1 MHSFISSI
9 SKVDIAYCIKIKTTK
24 TAYKKTFM
32 KWFPVIHSKIC
43 MESVQTDFKTRLD
56 RKPNINSLGN
66 AFFIWFFLKCGS
78 YVTGEYIWTKIRK
91 YCKIKYI
98 MHLKM
103 HKTYCI
109 CIIVYYALILITI
122 TTSIVLLSLILNW
135 LLYIMISSSHCLS
148 VVV

>member
-1 MHSFISSI
+1 MYSFINSI

-66 AFFIWFFLKCGS
+66 AFFIWFFWNVALMLQVNIFEQK
-78 YVTGEYIWTKIRK
+78 YVN
-91 YCKIKYI
+91 
-98 MHLKM
+98 
-103 HKTYCI
+103 
-109 CIIVYYALILITI
+109 IVR
-122 TTSIVLLSLILNW
+122 
-135 LLYIMISSSHCLS
+135 
-148 VVV
+148 